1 MKIDVVFC
9 PDDIGGLNRSEHIF
23 IVIDVLRACSTI
35 ITALYN
41 GCRYIIPIID
51 PTEGFRLKKTD
62 DVILAG
68 ERNGI
73 KLNGYELGNSPAEF
87 TTDRVKGKIV
97 VMCSTNGTK
106 AIEKSK
112 AGAESII
119 AAFLNIQ
126 TVIEYIDKRNKNV
139 TILCSGKLGR
149 HSLEDIVCA
158 GMIVENL
165 NTEYTDTAFIA
176 EAAYKNYKNSI
187 YQCLKISEHGKYLT
201 KLGFAADLKYCSQI
215 DLFKVLP
222 KLDPK
227 GRIIETKK

>member
-9 PDDIGGLNRSEHIF
+9 PDDIGDLDRNEHIF
-23 IVIDVLRACSTI
+23 VVIDVLRACSTI
-35 ITALYN
+35 ITALSN
-41 GCRYIIPIID
+41 GCQYIILIID
-51 PTEGFRLKKTD
+51 PVEGLRMKKTD

-73 KLNGYELGNSPAEF
+73 KLNGYDLGNSPAEF
-87 TTDRVKGKIV
+87 TRDRVRRKTV

-126 TVIEYIDKRNKNV
+126 TVIEYIRKRNKNV

-149 HSLEDIVCA
+149 HSLEDTICA

-165 NTEYTDTAFIA
+165 DAEYTDTALIA

-187 YQCLKISEHGKYLT
+187 YQCLKICEHGKYLA

-215 DLFKVLP
+215 DIFKLLP
-222 KLDPK
+222 KLDPE
-227 GRIIETKK
+227 GRIVEAKT